1 MAKKKTSSPPDP
13 PQVVA
18 PTFGDTS
25 GNIIKDT
32 PATGRAAGEAGG
44 ESMMAGV
51 QSLASFLLT
60 NGALALSKPLEKGLK
75 DTTAAVNKV
84 TGKLSPLLESLETK
98 MTTWNSTVTRLTEK
112 QAAGTA
118 TPKELR
124 ELATAQKNITKNQPK
139 VDEYKQTIADQNKR
153 ITDYMENEVANA
165 PTLTGLIDDKFPEFK
180 NALAAAQPYLSKMGT
195 LGPAGEQLMS
205 ALNAGYQANNITPQ
219 QVQTSLAAL
228 PEEVRATSI
237 SGVKMGDFGAA
248 NAVRAGNVANIST
261 GTVGQGMLGGQL
273 MNRAMEGIQRG
284 GMLSQQATRD
294 AIQSARQGFA
304 ARGLATGNAA
314 LGAELL
320 NRDRYARVREFEDLG
335 FASNVQSQDL
345 SRQFQNVG
353 NQLTADRSNQQT
365 QLGISLANQQ
375 AAMQAELANLQARY
389 NQAVQEGDWAM
400 AAQKANQAT
409 DLEAQIANQNTASSI
424 NQFNAGQINTTAS
437 NNAILD
443 FNAQQFNETNRLAAN
458 QYDISLKGDAYN
470 LQQGVLG
477 EGLKAVDANFQLAS
491 KANPNNLMMQLYGSQ
506 PNFGAEAL
514 SSTTNTA
521 NNAANNSVIA
531 QGFNSNMFAGL
542 QIADMNNKAS
552 LQSSNILAGANRYAA
567 NMDLLGS
574 GIQAAGSVAGGVAG
588 GGK

>member
-1 MAKKKTSSPPDP
+1 
-13 PQVVA
+13 
-18 PTFGDTS
+18 
-25 GNIIKDT
+25 
-32 PATGRAAGEAGG
+32 
-44 ESMMAGV
+44 MMAGLQDLSNLLV
-51 QSLASFLLT
+51 TGGSLALNPTLKAGLDSVTASANKATNKISARLQSL
-60 NGALALSKPLEKGLK
+60 
-75 DTTAAVNKV
+75 
-84 TGKLSPLLESLETK
+84 ESK

-112 QAAGTA
+112 QNSGT
-118 TPKELR
+118 TLTSKELKQ
-124 ELATAQKNITKNQPK
+124 LSVAQKNITTNQPK
-139 VDEYKQTIADQNKR
+139 VDEHKQTIADQNKR

-219 QVQTSLAAL
+219 QVQASLAQM
-228 PEEVRATSI
+228 PESVRATSI
-237 SGVKMGDFGAA
+237 SGAQMGDFGSA
-248 NAVRAGNVANIST
+248 RALRADGVAD
-261 GTVGQGMLGGQL
+261 VQQGQLGSSL
-273 MNRAMEGIQRG
+273 MNRAMAGIDRAG
-284 GMLSQQATRD
+284 RLSDQQSRD
-294 AIQSARQGFA
+294 AVQSARQAFA
-304 ARGLATGNAA
+304 ARGLATGNSA

-335 FASNVQSQDL
+335 FAQQVQEQDL
-345 SRQFQNVG
+345 GRQARNQSTALGLSLG
-353 NQLTADRSNQQT
+353 NL
-365 QLGISLANQQ
+365 Q
-375 AAMQAELANLQARY
+375 AGMQAELANLQARY

-400 AAQKANQAT
+400 AAQKANQVT

-443 FNAQQFNETNRLAAN
+443 FNAKQFNETNRLAAN
-458 QYDISLKGDAYN
+458 QYNTSLLGDAYN

-542 QIADMNNKAS
+542 QIADMNNKAA

-567 NMDLLGS
+567 NMGLLGS
-574 GIQAAGSVAGGVAG
+574 GIQAAGSVG
-588 GGK
+588 GGFAGAG